1 LVVAPRRLGVN
12 RVHVSRTLVSAVVG
26 AELPEPAQPA
36 EGAERA
42 DPAVPTAWPAE
53 VTSLFLAKRTQL
65 VRLAHLMTGSNG
77 VAEEIVQ
84 EAFLRLRQ
92 RTEGAGDL
100 GGYVYVTVVNLA
112 RGHLRKRAVEERH
125 VRALG
130 PDRTVTGDPEID
142 ETWAAMRRLP
152 AGQRAVL
159 VLRFYEDLPESEIAR
174 LLGCRLGTVK
184 SRLHRGLGRLRKE
197 LS

>member
-1 LVVAPRRLGVN
+1 VN
-12 RVHVSRTLVSAVVG
+12 RTQIPKARVDAD
-26 AELPEPAQPA
+26 P
-36 EGAERA
+36 GAERPGPPGPEPPELPVPLEPLE
-42 DPAVPTAWPAE
+42 PAVDTTWPAE
-53 VTSLFLAKRTQL
+53 VMSLFRAKRIQL
-65 VRLAHLMTGSNG
+65 VRLAHLMTGSNA

-84 EAFLRLRQ
+84 EAFLRLR
-92 RTEGAGDL
+92 RRKDGVSDL

-112 RGHLRKRAVEERH
+112 RGHLRRRAIEDRH
-125 VRALG
+125 VRTAE

-174 LLGCRLGTVK
+174 LLGCRVGTVK
-184 SRLHRGLGRLRKE
+184 SRLHRSLGRLRKE

>member
-1 LVVAPRRLGVN
+1 MA
-12 RVHVSRTLVSAVVG
+12 AVPD
-26 AELPEPAQPA
+26 AERPGPGPPEPPEPPA
-36 EGAERA
+36 LLE
-42 DPAVPTAWPAE
+42 PAVDTAWPAE
-53 VTSLFLAKRTQL
+53 VTSLFQAKRIQL
-65 VRLAHLMTGSNG
+65 VRLAHLMTGSNA

-84 EAFLRLRQ
+84 EAFLRLR
-92 RTEGAGDL
+92 RRKEGVSDL

-112 RGHLRKRAVEERH
+112 RGHLRRRAIEDRH
-125 VRALG
+125 VRTAG
-130 PDRTVTGDPEID
+130 PDRTVTGDPELD

-152 AGQRAVL
+152 AGQRAAL

-174 LLGCRLGTVK
+174 LLGCRVGTVK

>member
-1 LVVAPRRLGVN
+1 M
-12 RVHVSRTLVSAVVG
+12 HVSRALVSVVVG
-26 AELPEPAQPA
+26 AELPEPA
-36 EGAERA
+36 R
-42 DPAVPTAWPAE
+42 PAVRAESAVQTAWPAE

-65 VRLAHLMTGSNG
+65 VRLAHLMTGSSA

-84 EAFLRLRQ
+84 EAFLRLGR
-92 RTEGAGDL
+92 RTEGADDL

-125 VRALG
+125 VRTLG
-130 PDRTVTGDPEID
+130 PDRSVTGDPEID

-174 LLGCRLGTVK
+174 LLGCRVGTVK